1 MFNAVSAVLSDG
13 VVISRAPENE
23 STTNLSVEPSV
34 ILNVLVP
41 RVAAPAITTSPVP
54 LVSTV
59 RSPLLFVVEIV
70 FPFKVMLSTF
80 HISTLLAES
89 TIAAEFAVIVPCP

>member
-1 MFNAVSAVLSDG
+1 MFSDVSAVLSDG

-41 RVAAPAITTSPVP
+41 RVAAPVIITSPVP

-59 RSPLLFVVEIV
+59 RSPFEFVVEIV
-70 FPFKVMLSTF
+70 FPFNVILSTF
-80 HISTLLAES
+80 HSSTFLAES
-89 TIAAEFAVIVPCP
+89 TIAAEFAVIVP